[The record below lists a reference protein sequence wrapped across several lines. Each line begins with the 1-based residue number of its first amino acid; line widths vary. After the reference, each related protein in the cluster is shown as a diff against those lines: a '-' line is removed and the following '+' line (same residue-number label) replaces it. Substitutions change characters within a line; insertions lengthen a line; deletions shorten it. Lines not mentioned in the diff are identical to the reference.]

1 MIMFSENKVNYILHL
16 CDDSETT
23 PKQWI
28 EKQDPLLRVISTSSP
43 FEFLALLRT
52 GPYICALIDRKI
64 HVDGGYQF
72 VNLVQETSRIPLIM
86 LSENEEDT
94 NIATTKKESHAHV
107 ESLDHTKSLIEKIRK
122 LTK

>member
-1 MIMFSENKVNYILHL
+1 MFSEDKVNYILYL
-16 CDDSETT
+16 CDDRKTT

-28 EKQDPLLRVISTSSP
+28 ENQDPLLRVISTSSP

-72 VNLVQETSRIPLIM
+72 AKMVQETSRIPLIM
-86 LSENEEDT
+86 ISENEEDT
-94 NIATTKKESHAHV
+94 NIATANKESHAHV
-107 ESLDHTKSLIEKIRK
+107 ESPDHTKSLIEKIRK
-122 LTK
+122 LTQ